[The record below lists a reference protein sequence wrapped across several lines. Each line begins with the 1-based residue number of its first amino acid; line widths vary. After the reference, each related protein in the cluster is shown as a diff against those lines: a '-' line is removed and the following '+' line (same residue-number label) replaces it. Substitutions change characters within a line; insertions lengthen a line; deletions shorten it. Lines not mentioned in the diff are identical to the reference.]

1 VSRTDAGVD
10 TDPTAGTGAHVELV
24 VFDVNETLSD
34 MSAMAGRFEAVGAP
48 GTLAATWFAA
58 VLRDGFAL
66 TAAGE
71 SPRFAEVAA
80 AVLHGVLSG
89 VQLDRPLEEAAD
101 HVLSGFSELDVH
113 PDVVP
118 GIMGLRA
125 AGLRLVTLSNGGTS
139 VAEALLG
146 RAGIRHH
153 LEELLSVEGDGPWKP
168 TARSYAC
175 ALTKCGVPAERA
187 MLVAVHPW
195 DVHGARRAGM
205 ATCWLN
211 RSGVPYPDVFAP
223 ADVEVDSLPAL
234 VGHLRD

>member
-1 VSRTDAGVD
+1 MT
-10 TDPTAGTGAHVELV
+10 VELV

-48 GTLAATWFAA
+48 GTLAATWFAS

-66 TAAGE
+66 TAVGGN
-71 SPRFAEVAA
+71 PRFAEVGA
-80 AVLHGVLSG
+80 AVLRGFLSE
-89 VQLDRPLEEAAD
+89 VRLDRPLEEAVD
-101 HVLSGFSELDVH
+101 HVLGGFSQLDVH

-118 GIMGLRA
+118 GMAALRS
-125 AGLRLVTLSNGGTS
+125 AGLRLVTLSNGATS

-146 RAGIRHH
+146 GAGIRDHV
-153 LEELLSVEGDGPWKP
+153 EELLSVEDAGAWKP
-168 TARSYAC
+168 AARAYAH
-175 ALTKCGVPAERA
+175 ALTRCGVPAERA

-195 DVHGARRAGM
+195 DLHGARRAGM

-211 RSGVPYPDVFAP
+211 RSGVPYPDVFAR

-234 VGHLRD
+234 VSHLRG